1 MPSYSCLKCLL
12 FSFLCFLRLLYWT
25 DWGDPAKIERASMDG
40 SERRVLISGSHIEW
54 PVDLAIDY
62 TTRKLY
68 WIDAK
73 LKVIK
78 HCDMDG
84 TNVREIV
91 NQGIIEPTGITV
103 FEDHMYWIDQ
113 KAIKKANKFTGKNVT
128 VLVNEA
134 FSPLDLHIYHPQR
147 QPTGTQKRRTFFK
160 LSRVKNAFKIIAS
173 ETCCKLEVSDNI
185 Q

>member
-1 MPSYSCLKCLL
+1 VRAFYSLGTILSFWPCLEYLL
-12 FSFLCFLRLLYWT
+12 FSFPCFQRLLYWT

-40 SERRVLISGSHIEW
+40 SERRVLISGNHIEW

-84 TNVREIV
+84 SNVREVV
-91 NQGIIEPTGITV
+91 NQGIVEPSGITV
-103 FEDHMYWIDQ
+103 FEDHMYWID
-113 KAIKKANKFTGKNVT
+113 KKTIKKANKLTGKNVT

-147 QPTGTQKRRTFFK
+147 QPTGTQNRRTFFK
-160 LSRVKNAFKIIAS
+160 LSRV
-173 ETCCKLEVSDNI
+173 
-185 Q
+185 

>member
-1 MPSYSCLKCLL
+1 
-12 FSFLCFLRLLYWT
+12 
-25 DWGDPAKIERASMDG
+25 MDG
-40 SERRVLISGSHIEW
+40 SERRVLISGKHIEW

-62 TTRKLY
+62 SRRKLY

-84 TNVREIV
+84 SNVREVV
-91 NQGIIEPTGITV
+91 NQGIIEPSGITV

-134 FSPLDLHIYHPQR
+134 YSPLDLHIYHPQR
-147 QPTGTQKRRTFFK
+147 QPAGTQNKRTFFK
-160 LSRVKNAFKIIAS
+160 LSCVENAFMIIAS
-173 ETCCKLEVSDNI
+173 ETCCKLEVLDNI
-185 Q
+185 GSCDDFVSCLPSYAVLLK